1 MAAATSDTWTY
12 KTGDFQVSRV
22 VATATLLYRGKPV
35 TPRRNRSNPPPW
47 NEVGR
52 KQPEPI
58 KGGVSYHIIRLMNTI
73 AREDHGKMVDL
84 LIDDQSHYCL
94 GFRRCRNGVWGGWY
108 RVRGNYAWP
117 SFIPAEELPIHGDHS
132 IQ

>member
-1 MAAATSDTWTY
+1 MFVVVSCQFSCVQNIPFIVYDIKDDGRCHFRY
-12 KTGDFQVSRV
+12 MDVQNRRLSRV

-94 GFRRCRNGVWGGWY
+94 SFRR
-108 RVRGNYAWP
+108 
-117 SFIPAEELPIHGDHS
+117 
-132 IQ
+132 